1 MAEVVAYLLVL
12 TKVMGNWW
20 LVLATALIAIALP
33 AVGRLVQ
40 PEAFLD
46 PVKPPPIREK
56 PAGAAPV
63 AAEPSSKGWSMP
75 VLEVSEVCVAF
86 GGAQVL
92 TEVSLTVAEGGVTGL
107 IGPNGAG
114 KTTLFNVVS
123 GLLAPKSGR
132 VTIDGHDVTKAG
144 PARRARRGLAR
155 TYQRLELFT
164 SLTVRDNI
172 QVAGEIRNTWSR
184 RGRINVGAETDRII
198 ELVGLGDVADRE
210 VSELPTGR
218 ARVVEVAR
226 ALMTQPKVLLLD
238 EPASGQ
244 TEQETEAFGRLLRQ
258 LVDERDLAICLV
270 EHDVGLVMG
279 TCEHIHVLDY
289 GQIIASGTPDQV
301 KDDPSWSTP
310 TSVHRERRP
319 RPRPAPR
326 SRRSSSCATSG
337 PATARL
343 RSSTASASR
352 WRPDR

>member
-1 MAEVVAYLLVL
+1 
-12 TKVMGNWW
+12 
-20 LVLATALIAIALP
+20 
-33 AVGRLVQ
+33 
-40 PEAFLD
+40 
-46 PVKPPPIREK
+46 
-56 PAGAAPV
+56 
-63 AAEPSSKGWSMP
+63 MP
-75 VLEVSEVCVAF
+75 VLEVADVCVAF
-86 GGAQVL
+86 GGNQVL
-92 TEVSLTVAEGGVTGL
+92 TEVSLTVADRGVTGL

-132 VTIDGHDVTKAG
+132 VIIDGHDVTKAG
-144 PARRARRGLAR
+144 PSRRARRGLSR

-172 QVAGEIRNTWSR
+172 KVAGEIRNTWSR
-184 RGRINVGAETDRII
+184 RGRLDVGAETDHVI

-244 TEQETEAFGRLLRQ
+244 TEQETEAFGLLLRQ
-258 LVDERDLAICLV
+258 LVEERDLAICLV

-289 GQIIASGTPDQV
+289 GEVIASGTPDQV
-301 KDDPSWSTP
+301 KDDPA
-310 TSVHRERRP
+310 VINAYLG
-319 RPRPAPR
+319 AP
-326 SRRSSSCATSG
+326 
-337 PATARL
+337 
-343 RSSTASASR
+343 
-352 WRPDR
+352 

>member
-1 MAEVVAYLLVL
+1 M
-12 TKVMGNWW
+12 
-20 LVLATALIAIALP
+20 
-33 AVGRLVQ
+33 
-40 PEAFLD
+40 
-46 PVKPPPIREK
+46 PI
-56 PAGAAPV
+56 
-63 AAEPSSKGWSMP
+63 
-75 VLEVSEVCVAF
+75 LEVSEVCVAF

-92 TEVSLTVAEGGVTGL
+92 SDVSLTVAEKGVTGL

-132 VTIDGHDVTKAG
+132 VSIDGHDVTKAG

-172 QVAGEIRNTWSR
+172 QVAGEIRNSWSR
-184 RGRINVGAETDRII
+184 SGRIDVAAETDRTI

-244 TEQETEAFGRLLRQ
+244 TERETELFGQLLRQ
-258 LVDERDLAICLV
+258 LVDERHLAICLV

-289 GQIIASGTPDQV
+289 GQVIASGTPDEIKV
-301 KDDPSWSTP
+301 DP
-310 TSVHRERRP
+310 VVVNAYLG
-319 RPRPAPR
+319 AP
-326 SRRSSSCATSG
+326 
-337 PATARL
+337 
-343 RSSTASASR
+343 
-352 WRPDR
+352 